1 MLKFLRALR
10 DVPQIGAKCEL
21 EATAKSD
28 ATHRG
33 DDGYR
38 QLAPEPDDVLGPISD
53 PVRGLGEIG
62 KMLLPAATATTLSTS
77 RPAQKARPSPES
89 TTARKLRSSLS
100 LTPASAIARNIAG
113 SSAFILAARLSRTSA
128 IPSAIVSRMLPWQ
141 DLPSHD
147 YSERSEF
154 GLRGAGSARVM
165 RPSVAVNRL
174 KIQDVTDCA
183 PSDV

>member
-62 KMLLPAATATTLSTS
+62 K
-77 RPAQKARPSPES
+77 
-89 TTARKLRSSLS
+89 
-100 LTPASAIARNIAG
+100 
-113 SSAFILAARLSRTSA
+113 
-128 IPSAIVSRMLPWQ
+128 WQ
-141 DLPSHD
+141 DAAAGGHGNDSLD
-147 YSERSEF
+147 IET
-154 GLRGAGSARVM
+154 GAKGTAF
-165 RPSVAVNRL
+165 
-174 KIQDVTDCA
+174 T
-183 PSDV
+183 